1 MKIDETGY
9 ELTMKVRL
17 THILLI
23 GVCVLALGALLSA
36 GGDSHPPGTDMVRV
50 AVSLQEEQASTV
62 PGDTLS
68 TGTANGAEN
77 GHTDSFRPILLA
89 LALII
94 IAAIAGRYISSQLN
108 MASVLGELLIGV
120 LIGNIGYWIGFPLL
134 ILVMHLD
141 SVGQMFGLVWSAGVS
156 IPDAA
161 QQVFSAE
168 ELAPEGIG
176 TQIVHL
182 FSGPAAN
189 DLMVMT
195 YALWLFSNLGV
206 ILLLFMVGLESSV
219 GEMLGVGPR
228 ALTVAVAGVVV
239 PFALGFLTSTL
250 LIPEGGT
257 PMHLFL
263 GATLSA
269 TSVGI
274 TARVFQDMN
283 RIHTHEAKVILGA
296 AVIDDV
302 LGLIV
307 LAIVA
312 GIVATGSLDLV
323 EAGRIVLVSFAFLAV
338 AILFGE
344 RIFHWL
350 IMKTSRFEKGW
361 LKLLYPLVLVLL
373 TSWLASMFGLAS
385 IVGAFVAGLLLKDSY
400 FGESPRFRMTMEELI
415 APLEKLFAP
424 VFFVLMGMQVNLST
438 FAQLDTV
445 LLALGF
451 IIVAIIGKVVAGY
464 TVRGLD
470 RLTVG
475 IGMVPRGE
483 VGLIFAS
490 VGKGLGV
497 VSDSVFSAIV
507 IMVIVTTL
515 ITPLALNWS
524 ISRGEKAS
532 SEPESP

>member
-1 MKIDETGY
+1 
-9 ELTMKVRL
+9 MKVRFA
-17 THILLI
+17 HIVMI
-23 GVCVLALGALLSA
+23 GVGVLALGFFTFG
-36 GGDSHPPGTDMVRV
+36 GGDAAPPLEGMSSS
-50 AVSLQEEQASTV
+50 AVSLPDEEAQTASV
-62 PGDTLS
+62 DAPGV
-68 TGTANGAEN
+68 GEREQAEN
-77 GHTDSFRPILLA
+77 GHTDTFRPILLA

-94 IAAIAGRYISSQLN
+94 IAAIAGRWIASQLN
-108 MASVLGELLIGV
+108 MASVLGELVMGV
-120 LIGNIGYWIGFPLL
+120 IIGNIGYWIGSPLL
-134 ILVMHLD
+134 VLVMHLD
-141 SVGQMFGLVWSAGVS
+141 SVGQVFSLVWSAGVS

-161 QQVFSAE
+161 RQVFSAE
-168 ELAPEGIG
+168 ELAPGGIG
-176 TQIVHL
+176 MRIVHL

-219 GEMLGVGPR
+219 GEMLGVGPK

-239 PFALGFLTSTL
+239 PFALGFLMSTL
-250 LIPEGGT
+250 LIPEGST
-257 PMHLFL
+257 PVHLFL
-263 GATLSA
+263 GATLCA

-283 RIHTHEAKVILGA
+283 RVQTREAKVILGA

-312 GIVATGSLDLV
+312 GIVATGSFHIL
-323 EAGRIVLVSFAFLAV
+323 EIGRIVLVSFAFLAV

-361 LKLLYPLVLVLL
+361 LKLLYPLVLVFLM
-373 TSWLASMFGLAS
+373 SWLASMLGLAS

-438 FAQLDTV
+438 FAELETD
-445 LLALGF
+445 LLAVGF
-451 IIVAIIGKVVAGY
+451 IVVAIIGKVVAGY
-464 TVRGLD
+464 TVKGLD
-470 RLTVG
+470 RLSVG

-515 ITPLALNWS
+515 ITPFALNWS
-524 ISRGEKAS
+524 IPRGEKRATEPPS
-532 SEPESP
+532 SE